1 MRKAPLAWYNKEGA
15 MQETEMRE
23 YLKRAILD
31 MTDEQVEYVIR
42 RMRELWREK

>member
-1 MRKAPLAWYNKEGA
+1 

-23 YLKRAILD
+23 ELKRAILE

-42 RMRELWREK
+42 RMRELWSER